1 MKNYTITVNGNVY
14 EVTVEEGFTGKA
26 AAPKAAAPVQA
37 PKARSGSG
45 SSSGPGS
52 SPGSCGSTRWCSRQ
66 RCSDSSH
73 ARQDPWREG
82 IRRPGCENEAR

>member
-37 PKARSGSG
+37 PKAA
-45 SSSGPGS
+45 PA
-52 SPGSCGSTRWCSRQ
+52 P
-66 RCSDSSH
+66 
-73 ARQDPWREG
+73 AAAP
-82 IRRPGCENEAR
+82 EALQ